1 MILDLISF
9 ILLVGAGVLTYCI
22 IVIVRNT
29 ND

>member
-9 ILLVGAGVLTYCI
+9 ILLVGAVVLAYCI